1 MDVEEIARWAF
12 TIFVILAFF
21 IGTANAYMKEA
32 GTANASSAEAY
43 VTLILLILGAVV
55 GVVSITSREVMPFL
69 IAAIALVVTGNAT
82 IWGSLQL
89 IHPMLRTW
97 VITTL
102 NLIGA
107 FAAPAAVINAVK
119 AVLAMTRD
127 K

>member
-1 MDVEEIARWAF
+1 MDMEKIARWAF
-12 TIFVILAFF
+12 TIFVVLAFF
-21 IGTANAYMKEA
+21 IGTAIAYMKETGA
-32 GTANASSAEAY
+32 ESASSAGAY

-55 GVVSITSREVMPFL
+55 GFVSITSKEVMPFL
-69 IAAIALVVTGNAT
+69 IAAIAFVVTGNAT

-97 VITTL
+97 VVTTL

-119 AVLAMTRD
+119 AVFAMTKD

>member
-1 MDVEEIARWAF
+1 MDMEKIARWAF

-21 IGTANAYMKEA
+21 IGTAIAYMKET

-55 GVVSITSREVMPFL
+55 GFVSITSREVMPFL
-69 IAAIALVVTGNAT
+69 IAAIAFVVAGNAT
-82 IWGSLQL
+82 IWVSLQL
-89 IHPMLRTW
+89 IYPMLRTW
-97 VITTL
+97 VTTTL

-119 AVLAMTRD
+119 AVLAMTKD